1 MARIHHKAPHLR
13 MNMEISTIEVVRI
26 AVGLVIMAYVGY
38 CLLNQKVW
46 LRGPIGVFSKT
57 YAWGTREENQ
67 TIFMLHVIAGTAFG
81 IWLVVGPFLF

>member
-1 MARIHHKAPHLR
+1 
-13 MNMEISTIEVVRI
+13 MNMALDPQQVIRI
-26 AVGLVIMAYVGY
+26 AVGLVVLGYVGY

-46 LRGPIGVFSKT
+46 LRGPIGLFSKT

-81 IWLVVGPFLF
+81 IWLVLGPFLF

>member
-1 MARIHHKAPHLR
+1 MALDPQQVI
-13 MNMEISTIEVVRI
+13 RI
-26 AVGLVIMAYVGY
+26 AVGLVVLGYVGY

-46 LRGPIGVFSKT
+46 LRGPIGLFSKT

-81 IWLVVGPFLF
+81 IWLVLGPFLF

>member
-1 MARIHHKAPHLR
+1 

-26 AVGLVIMAYVGY
+26 AVGLVIMAYVRY

-46 LRGPIGVFSKT
+46 LRGPIGLFSKT

-67 TIFMLHVIAGTAFG
+67 TLFMLHVIAGTAFG

>member
-1 MARIHHKAPHLR
+1 MSMALDSQQVI
-13 MNMEISTIEVVRI
+13 RI
-26 AVGLVIMAYVGY
+26 AVGLVVLGYVGY

-46 LRGPIGVFSKT
+46 LRGPVGLFSKT

-67 TIFMLHVIAGTAFG
+67 TIIMLHVIAGTAFG

>member
-1 MARIHHKAPHLR
+1 MSMALDSQQVI
-13 MNMEISTIEVVRI
+13 RI
-26 AVGLVIMAYVGY
+26 AVGLVVLGYVGY

-46 LRGPIGVFSKT
+46 LRGPVGLFSKT

>member
-1 MARIHHKAPHLR
+1 
-13 MNMEISTIEVVRI
+13 MNMALDPQQVIRI
-26 AVGLVIMAYVGY
+26 AVGLVVLGYVGY

-46 LRGPIGVFSKT
+46 LRGPIGLFSKT

>member
-1 MARIHHKAPHLR
+1 MALDSQQVI
-13 MNMEISTIEVVRI
+13 RI
-26 AVGLVIMAYVGY
+26 AVGLVVLGYVGY

-46 LRGPIGVFSKT
+46 LRGPVGLFSKT